1 MPGNRPELSLTP
13 MRLRNLKNTCYIN
26 CSLQALL
33 HDPFL
38 TDFFLDC
45 FQEGTL
51 KVDLMGARQM

>member
-1 MPGNRPELSLTP
+1 